1 MTHHIAHMV
10 LRDLP
15 GKIIGQALG
24 VMIVAS
30 LSTADWLSE
39 LFDAACRL
47 LRIND

>member
-1 MTHHIAHMV
+1 MIHHIAHMV

-24 VMIVAS
+24 VMIVAY
-30 LSTADWLSE
+30 LGTAQWLGQ

-47 LRIND
+47 IRIND